1 MPRCNNMSLR
11 CTKCKVPFAFP
22 RYLRNTD
29 VIPSQ
34 ETATKP
40 LICPAKGDSEVHL
53 ILEFKGENPLRQ
65 AVPANPNFTALLA
78 TAHALADR
86 AGSVILPHF
95 RSSLAIDHK
104 GGALFD
110 PVTAADIA
118 AETAIREAIADTHPA
133 HGIIGEELGASR
145 PEADY
150 CWIIDPIDGTRA
162 FIVGQPL
169 WGTLI
174 GLIRDGTPLLGLMNQ
189 PFTGERFWSG
199 ETQSFFRHASGVEQ
213 TIRTRRC
220 GGFSEALLLSSS
232 PDLFETEEEQ
242 ASFARISDAVRLR
255 RFGGDC
261 YNYCLLALGQI
272 DLVVEAGLKDFDI
285 LPLIPIIERAGGVV
299 STWEG
304 GDPRKGGRI
313 LAAGDHRLHEQAV
326 KLLTR

>member
-1 MPRCNNMSLR
+1 LR
-11 CTKCKVPFAFP
+11 HK
-22 RYLRNTD
+22 
-29 VIPSQ
+29 
-34 ETATKP
+34 TAPDPDPPWKKTTLK
-40 LICPAKGDSEVHL
+40 VHL
-53 ILEFKGENPLRQ
+53 ALEFKGENPLRD
-65 AVPANPNFTALLA
+65 AVPNTPSFASLLA

-86 AGSVILPHF
+86 AGAVILPHF
-95 RSSLAIDHK
+95 RSGLAIDHK

-118 AETAIREAIADTHPA
+118 AETAIRDAIADAHPA
-133 HGIIGEELGASR
+133 HGIVGEELGASR

-174 GLIRDGTPLLGLMNQ
+174 GLIRNGTPLLGLMNQ

-199 ETQSFFRHASGVEQ
+199 ETQSYFRHASGMEQ
-213 TIRTRRC
+213 TIRTRPC
-220 GGFSEALLLSSS
+220 GTFSEALLLSSS
-232 PDLFETEEEQ
+232 PDLFETEEER
-242 ASFARISDAVRLR
+242 ASFAAIERAVRLR

-313 LAAGDHRLHEQAV
+313 LAAGDPRLHEQAV
-326 KLLTR
+326 NLLTR